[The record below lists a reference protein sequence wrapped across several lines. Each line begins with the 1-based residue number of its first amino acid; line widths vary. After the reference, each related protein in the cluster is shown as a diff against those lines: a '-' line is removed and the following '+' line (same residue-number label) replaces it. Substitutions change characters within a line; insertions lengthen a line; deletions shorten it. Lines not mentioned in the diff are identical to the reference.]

1 MSTRTLVVVE
11 QLRRAVPGGIG
22 RYASG
27 LLGGLAALDD
37 GSGAVDEIGRNDG
50 VGGGGGVDVS
60 LLASRWAGP
69 GPDPLARWSMPVV
82 TSRLPGPVLTR
93 SWDRGL
99 RRAPSGFDVVHAVS
113 TAAPP
118 VRWGRPPGIGASGG
132 SAGDGRDGHAA
143 LVVTVHDLAWRLYPE
158 ATTRRGRRWH
168 EAALQ
173 RALRRADALLAPSAA
188 AVVDL
193 EAAGARPGT
202 VSVLHWGT
210 DHLPPPD
217 RDGAAALLRR
227 LGVTDGYLLTAS
239 TREPRKN
246 LHRLVA
252 GYARA
257 RPTLPEPWPLVLVG
271 PEGWGDAGAGLDASA
286 GRVLDGVVTTGLVT
300 DEILS
305 ALYEG
310 ARAFVYV
317 PLAEGYGLPPLEAMT
332 FGVPVVVSTGVP
344 SAAPVDGADPPAL
357 RVDPMDVDAI
367 ATALVAATSDDHLR
381 DELSARGHALVA
393 GRTWR
398 EAAQWHADLWRS
410 LG

>member
-37 GSGAVDEIGRNDG
+37 VDGTVDVGAPDAAADHDRVA
-50 VGGGGGVDVS
+50 VS
-60 LLASRWAGP
+60 LLASRWSGA
-69 GPDPLARWSMPVV
+69 GPDPLARWGMPVV

-93 SWDRGL
+93 AWDRGL

-118 VRWGRPPGIGASGG
+118 VRWGRAP
-132 SAGDGRDGHAA
+132 SAGAVGGDRTDGHPA
-143 LVVTVHDLAWRLYPE
+143 LVVTVHDLAWRLHPE

-173 RALRRADALLAPSAA
+173 RALRRADALLVPSVAA
-188 AVVDL
+188 AADL

-202 VSVLHWGT
+202 VAVLHWGT

-217 RDGAAALLRR
+217 RAGAVALLRR

-257 RPTLPEPWPLVLVG
+257 RPSLPEPWPLVLVG
-271 PEGWGDAGAGLDASA
+271 PEGWGDAGFDASV
-286 GRVLDGVVTTGLVT
+286 GKGLDGVVTTGLVT

-332 FGVPVVVSTGVP
+332 FGVPVVASTGVP
-344 SAAPVDGADPPAL
+344 SAAAVDGADPPAL

-367 ATALVAATSDDHLR
+367 AAALVAAAGDDRLR
-381 DELSARGHALVA
+381 AELSVRGRAHVA

>member
-27 LLGGLAALDD
+27 LLDGLAALDD
-37 GSGAVDEIGRNDG
+37 END
-50 VGGGGGVDVS
+50 GVDVS

-69 GPDPLARWSMPVV
+69 GPDPLARWGMPVV
-82 TSRLPGPVLTR
+82 PSRLPGPVLTR
-93 SWDRGL
+93 SWDHGL

-118 VRWGRPPGIGASGG
+118 VRWGRPPGAGG
-132 SAGDGRDGHAA
+132 SGRDGDAE

-173 RALRRADALLAPSAA
+173 RARRRADALLVPSDD
-188 AVVDL
+188 AVVEL

-217 RDGAAALLRR
+217 REGAAALLRR
-227 LGVTDGYLLTAS
+227 LGVSDGYLLTAS

-246 LHRLVA
+246 LHRLV
-252 GYARA
+252 
-257 RPTLPEPWPLVLVG
+257 
-271 PEGWGDAGAGLDASA
+271 
-286 GRVLDGVVTTGLVT
+286 
-300 DEILS
+300 
-305 ALYEG
+305 
-310 ARAFVYV
+310 
-317 PLAEGYGLPPLEAMT
+317 
-332 FGVPVVVSTGVP
+332 
-344 SAAPVDGADPPAL
+344 
-357 RVDPMDVDAI
+357 
-367 ATALVAATSDDHLR
+367 
-381 DELSARGHALVA
+381 
-393 GRTWR
+393 
-398 EAAQWHADLWRS
+398 
-410 LG
+410 